1 MHLLCYINTIIIS
14 SSSIG
19 GPLIAIVVVIIV
31 VSVMILLSCSD
42 DILFHL
48 TNSAQGRLLA
58 YDLRN
63 SWRVAVSFLLAAVT
77 GWLYPWYP
85 DTQWDWFY
93 SLIPVCGA
101 HLPQLSVAPER
112 ALGHNGP
119 IVPLAKSEKNLTCE
133 RVYNVTRNIL
143 DCDQFNVLLVHIIF
157 FCIFVKTFLFL
168 SACIRNPAS
177 NWDPFNIIPI
187 VTGIEVVIGNCLGS

>member
-77 GWLYPWYP
+77 G
-85 DTQWDWFY
+85 
-93 SLIPVCGA
+93 
-101 HLPQLSVAPER
+101 
-112 ALGHNGP
+112 
-119 IVPLAKSEKNLTCE
+119 
-133 RVYNVTRNIL
+133 
-143 DCDQFNVLLVHIIF
+143 
-157 FCIFVKTFLFL
+157 
-168 SACIRNPAS
+168 
-177 NWDPFNIIPI
+177 
-187 VTGIEVVIGNCLGS
+187 